1 MKIRILSLS
10 RLDSYLYEKGQEDRF
25 EDGYDTMTDEEFRQ
39 LNEEIENGWCFD
51 SWEEFVA
58 NFNEDTNLAPVPSEH
73 ILRIFPND

>member
-10 RLDSYLYEKGQEDRF
+10 RLDSYLYENDMEDRF
-25 EDGYDTMTDEEFRQ
+25 ENGYDTMTDEEFRQ
-39 LNEEIENGWCFD
+39 LNEEIENGWSFN